1 MLYFVCV
8 CRYREADAR
17 GQTWGDL
24 APQVDHTPM
33 LSLKCVERKNRVLAC
48 VVVGPF
54 LFSFFSF
61 LPSPPSSVLPRPSS
75 RQFSPAS
82 SHDPPTLEALK
93 RFGSVQRGEAL
104 DKFTSEFESGMIEVL
119 TDRSH
124 QPENVTTF
132 TFVAKE
138 FFQALESQAFK
149 DAGMLLVGYL
159 IVFIYV
165 IIMIGRFSFVQQR
178 FFLSLGGILGVI
190 MGIIVSYGV
199 CSAIG
204 FWYSPAHTVIPFLML
219 GIGIDDMFV
228 IIQCRNT
235 LSQEQL
241 SSGGVAERLGRT
253 MEHAGVAITITSL
266 TNFMAFGIGSTT
278 QMPALRSFCMYAAIG
293 ILSIFFFQVLHS
305 VSHKHCVDNFLSS
318 L

>member
-1 MLYFVCV
+1 MEDSILELFAEDGEFDTEKISELSDEAIIDIVNTRTKSGLFNMEKDFTQKLSEI
-8 CRYREADAR
+8 RYNSSGHIVGAGVATL
-17 GQTWGDL
+17 TWV
-24 APQVDHTPM
+24 AKV
-33 LSLKCVERKNRVLAC
+33 N
-48 VVVGPF
+48 
-54 LFSFFSF
+54 
-61 LPSPPSSVLPRPSS
+61 
-75 RQFSPAS
+75 
-82 SHDPPTLEALK
+82 LEALK

-124 QPENVTTF
+124 QPENVTTY

-165 IIMIGRFSFVQQR
+165 IIMIDRFNFVQQR
-178 FFLSLGGILGVI
+178 LFLSLGGILGVI

-235 LSQEQL
+235 LSQEHL

-293 ILSIFFFQVLHS
+293 ILSIFFFQVNAALHS
-305 VSHKHCVDNFLSS
+305 LCHQHCAFRNYETFFLDI
-318 L
+318 